1 MGSVFYGGTDGVL
14 LFFVGHMRIIIKLA
28 DAMKKTQTRMAVSP
42 FFKALFVLAQASFW
56 GVVL

>member
-28 DAMKKTQTRMAVSP
+28 DAIEKTQTRMAVSP
-42 FFKALFVLAQASFW
+42 FFKALFVLAQACF
-56 GVVL
+56 